1 MGFSSSL
8 QGEAAHEALISR
20 QDAELRLL
28 ENMKRCL
35 TLRVKCDREYAI
47 ALNTVVLQA
56 QKMDKV
62 ELAGSLVARCWS
74 SFVDESEKIVKMVKE
89 NADFLATTTLD
100 MLNNLTTEKRTNRK
114 FYHEEHGR
122 ICQELQRLQDNVTRL
137 RGDYERCV
145 ESYNSARNKYEDQR
159 NKGSKRIEEFKDRY
173 LKVKVT
179 VAVVRN
185 DN

>member
-145 ESYNSARNKYEDQR
+145 ETYNTARNKYEEQR

-173 LKVKVT
+173 LKVCS
-179 VAVVRN
+179 
-185 DN
+185 DCCCC